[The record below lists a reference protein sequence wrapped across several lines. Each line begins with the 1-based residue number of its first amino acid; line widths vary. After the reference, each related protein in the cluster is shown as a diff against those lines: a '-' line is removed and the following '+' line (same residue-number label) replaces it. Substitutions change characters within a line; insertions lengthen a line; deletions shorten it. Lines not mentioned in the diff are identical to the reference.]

1 MHFAPDTEL
10 ALAFI
15 VALTDTHPSA
25 TRSGQD
31 ELVSNGQ
38 LTDLLNEHGYSGRMM
53 RDANELAEVRDTREL
68 LRRVWVLD
76 TDQLVDEINRMLA
89 EAEAR
94 PYLISHDQFPYHLHA
109 TSQDAP
115 LAERIRVE
123 SALALVDVIRSGETD
138 RMRVCEADDCEG
150 LVIDLSRNGSKR
162 YCSVR
167 CGNRMH
173 QLAHRERAAADS
185 PAVK

>member
-10 ALAFI
+10 SLAFI
-15 VALTDTHPSA
+15 VALTDTHPAASQ
-25 TRSGQD
+25 SGED
-31 ELVSNGQ
+31 ELVTNQQ
-38 LTDLLNEHGYSGRMM
+38 LSALLDEHGYSGRML
-53 RDANELAEVRDTREL
+53 RDAKELHEVREARDL

-76 TDQLVDEINRMLA
+76 TDSLADEVNRMLRDA
-89 EAEAR
+89 NAQ
-94 PYLISHDQFPYHLHA
+94 PYLIRHDGLDWHLHA
-109 TSQDAP
+109 TSREAP

-162 YCSVR
+162 YCNIR
-167 CGNRMH
+167 CGNRMN
-173 QLAHRERAAADS
+173 QVAHRERVAAG
-185 PAVK
+185 